1 MGNTRKPL
9 RIHWS
14 GNVGNLVGVNY
25 HGKHFFRS
33 RPAHYRD
40 RRSPAQLAVRERLA
54 AVSSLIRTL
63 APSYK
68 SGYRHYNIS
77 ETPRT
82 NFFHQ
87 IWSSALLN
95 SDDGSFSIDPAL
107 VLISRGPL
115 PNSSLTL
122 VTADTDNHS
131 LSLSWVNPP
140 AASSKKRLDDR
151 LLVCLFNP
159 ELNTSITLTNIA
171 SRSDLSANIPYPP
184 DWSTQNLHLYT
195 AWLSP
200 SAASDSIHQAI
211 TIP

>member
-14 GNVGNLVGVNY
+14 GNTGNLVGVNY

-40 RRSPAQLAVRERLA
+40 RRSTSQLAVRERLA
-54 AVSSLIRTL
+54 AVSSLIRAL

-68 SGYRHYNIS
+68 FGYRHYNLS

-95 SDDGSFSIDPAL
+95 SDDGSFYIDL
-107 VLISRGPL
+107 SLLLISRGPL
-115 PNSSLTL
+115 PNSSPL
-122 VTADTDNHS
+122 VTPDPSNHS
-131 LSLSWVNPP
+131 LTLSWNNAPN
-140 AASSKKRLDDR
+140 ASSKARLNDR

-159 ELNTSITLTNIA
+159 ELNASITLSDIA
-171 SRSDLSANIPYPP
+171 TRADLAAVIILPP
-184 DWSTQNLHLYT
+184 DWPTQNLHLYT

-200 SAASDSIHQAI
+200 SAASDSIHQAV